1 MSSAMHAFNVYIDES
16 GDEGFQFKDG
26 NRGSSR
32 WFVLSAAITRA
43 ETDLSTVKLVD
54 RVRTI
59 LGKQARADLHFR
71 CLNHGQ
77 RLPYLAEIAN
87 APLRTVSVLVHKPS
101 LQSDLY
107 SEKGLLYNYATR
119 LLLERVSWLCRDA
132 RHEPAHKARLIFSNR
147 SNMSYQELCA
157 YLARLQQRRD
167 VRIDW
172 TAVDCKDVAIFEHS
186 KRMGLQI
193 ADAVASAI
201 WSGVNPNGYGYTE
214 PRYAEML
221 RRTVYA
227 HKGLR
232 FGYGIKVLP
241 AEIIKNSPPPGAEWL
256 QEADWK

>member
-1 MSSAMHAFNVYIDES
+1 MHAFNVYIDES
-16 GDEGFQFKDG
+16 GDEGFQFRDN

-43 ETDLSTVKLVD
+43 DTDLETVKLVD
-54 RVRTI
+54 RVRTQ
-59 LGKQARADLHFR
+59 LGKPARADLHFR
-71 CLNHGQ
+71 KLNHGQ
-77 RLPYLAEIAN
+77 RLPYLAEISG

-101 LQSDLY
+101 LQSDAY

-132 RHEPAHKARLIFSNR
+132 RRDAQHKAKLVFSNR
-147 SNMSYQELCA
+147 SNMSYAELCA

-172 TAVDCKDVAIFEHS
+172 SAVDCQNVAIFEHS

-193 ADAVASAI
+193 ADAVASAV
-201 WSGVNPNGYGYTE
+201 WSSVNPNGYGFTE

-221 RRTVYA
+221 RRTMYR
-227 HKGLR
+227 HKGAR
-232 FGYGIKVLP
+232 FGYGLKVLP
-241 AEIIKNSPPPGAEWL
+241 AEIIANNPPPGAEWL
-256 QEADWK
+256 QGADWA